1 MAAGASGA
9 SRPSAFAP
17 VRSPLPSFDPRRI
30 DAERLS
36 TAALERSLD
45 AILAARPPGQP
56 IWVFAYG
63 SLMWNPGLGVDVRH
77 VVTLFGYHRSF
88 RLWSRINRGTPEC
101 PGLVLTLER
110 GGSCRGLAYRL
121 KPGTARADL
130 LDLWRREMSL
140 DSYRPRWLDCRAG
153 ADRIPALVF
162 VGNRGCSGY
171 AGSLPIETMVHAL
184 ATAKG
189 KFGSSAEYLFR
200 TQATLAEHGIR
211 DTRVEQLAHRVRAH
225 LAAKGEPARFRLAPG
240 GGTTHCA

>member
-1 MAAGASGA
+1 
-9 SRPSAFAP
+9 
-17 VRSPLPSFDPRRI
+17 VRSPLPSFDPKRI
-30 DAERLS
+30 DAERLPPE
-36 TAALERSLD
+36 ALERSLD
-45 AILAARPPGQP
+45 AILAARPAGAP

-63 SLMWNPGLGVDVRH
+63 SLMWNPGLGVDAHH

-121 KPGTARADL
+121 KPGTARQDL
-130 LDLWRREMSL
+130 LALWRREMSL

-153 ADRIPALVF
+153 ADKLAALVF

-171 AGSLPIETMVHAL
+171 AGNLPIETMVQAL

-189 KFGSSAEYLFR
+189 KFGSSADYLFR

-211 DTRVEQLAHRVRAH
+211 DMRVEQLAHRVRAH
-225 LAAKGEPARFRLAPG
+225 LAARGEASRVHPTTG
-240 GGTTHCA
+240 SGTPHAA